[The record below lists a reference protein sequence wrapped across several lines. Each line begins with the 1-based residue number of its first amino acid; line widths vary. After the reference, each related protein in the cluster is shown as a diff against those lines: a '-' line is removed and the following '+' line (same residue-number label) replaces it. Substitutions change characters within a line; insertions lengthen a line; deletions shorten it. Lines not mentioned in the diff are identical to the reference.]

1 MFKQLEVE
9 GDMLVATDKDNNVF
23 YKIGYSKDL
32 KGKPLKINFLK
43 CQKLFFNTANNETV
57 KPGFKLNRHS
67 LKRLK
72 LRLKIFSS

>member
-32 KGKPLKINFLK
+32 KGKFMKIKHYFSP
-43 CQKLFFNTANNETV
+43 KLDTLNETV
-57 KPGFKLNRHS
+57 KPGFRLNRQIEDKNS
-67 LKRLK
+67 FNFFL
-72 LRLKIFSS
+72 LR

>member
-32 KGKPLKINFLK
+32 KGKSYKTQIFFLKI
-43 CQKLFFNTANNETV
+43 ANNETV
-57 KPGFKLNRHS
+57 KPGFRLNRRS
-67 LKRLK
+67 LKEAK
-72 LRLKIFSS
+72 S